1 MRVWRSDCSTETSSL
16 ERTFPTE
23 SKLKEQLKKKKK
35 CKRSHYLLSADG
47 KSKFLEFHRFPNPQ
61 NIISTLSA
69 RPRPRAAAED
79 LFKLAAC
86 EQNVS
91 AKHFVI

>member
-1 MRVWRSDCSTETSSL
+1 M
-16 ERTFPTE
+16 FPTE
-23 SKLKEQLKKKKK
+23 SKLKEQFKKKKK
-35 CKRSHYLLSADG
+35 CKRSHDLLSADG

-91 AKHFVI
+91 AEHFVI